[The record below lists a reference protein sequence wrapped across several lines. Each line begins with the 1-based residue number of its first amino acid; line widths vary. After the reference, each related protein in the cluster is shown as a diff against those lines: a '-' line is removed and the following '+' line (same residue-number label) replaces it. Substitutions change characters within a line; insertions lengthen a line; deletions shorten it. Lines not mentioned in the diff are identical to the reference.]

1 LAGAMPRDRTGA
13 RRRVGA
19 ADWLMLVLALVSVA
33 MLVYETWGPV
43 TPEQREQILAADL
56 VIIAIFAV
64 EFAFRW
70 ARDPKP
76 RTFPLRNW
84 YELLGMIPVA
94 HPAVRGFR
102 LFRIIRIAVIL
113 SRFGRAADRA
123 FGDEFTYRLLR
134 RFKSLLVDTLSGA
147 ITLRVLEET
156 AQVLE
161 KGTYAQNLADALEA
175 RGEEMLALA
184 VEKVKADP
192 EVGAVR
198 HLPFFEP
205 VVAASSRVTQR
216 IAIDLLRDDRMEAIL
231 RDIIR
236 ANVKQIQAAIERNEA
251 ARQLASQPP
260 A

>member
-1 LAGAMPRDRTGA
+1 MPRL

-19 ADWLMLVLALVSVA
+19 VDWLMLVLALVSVA

-43 TPEQREQILAADL
+43 TPEQRTQILRADL
-56 VIIAIFAV
+56 VIIAVFAI

-70 ARDPKP
+70 ARDDHPK
-76 RTFPLRNW
+76 TFPLRYW

-134 RFKSLLVDTLSGA
+134 RFKGLIVDTISGA
-147 ITLRVLEET
+147 VTLRVLEET

-175 RGEEMLALA
+175 RGDEMLALA
-184 VEKVKADP
+184 IEKVKADP
-192 EVGAVR
+192 EVGRVR
-198 HLPFFEP
+198 HLPFFEDL
-205 VVAASSRVTQR
+205 VATSGRVSQR

-236 ANVKQIQAAIERNEA
+236 SNVAQIQAAIKVKED
-251 ARQLASQPP
+251 ARDAM
-260 A
+260 AG

>member
-1 LAGAMPRDRTGA
+1 
-13 RRRVGA
+13 VV
-19 ADWLMLVLALVSVA
+19 VLALVSVGLLA
-33 MLVYETWGPV
+33 YETWGPV
-43 TPEQREQILAADL
+43 TPEQSRQIRLADY

-70 ARDPKP
+70 AKDDHP
-76 RTFPLRNW
+76 RTFVLRYW

-94 HPAVRGFR
+94 HPAIRGFR
-102 LFRIIRIAVIL
+102 LFRIIRIAVLL

-123 FGDEFTYRLLR
+123 FGEEVTYRLLR
-134 RFKSLLVDTLSGA
+134 RFKGLIVDTVSGA
-147 ITLRVLEET
+147 VTLRVLEET

-175 RGEEMLALA
+175 RGDEMLELA

-192 EVGAVR
+192 EVGRVR
-198 HLPFFEP
+198 HLPFFEDL
-205 VVAASSRVTQR
+205 VATSGRVSQR

-236 ANVKQIQAAIERNEA
+236 ANVAQIQAAVKAKETARDNA
-251 ARQLASQPP
+251 A
-260 A
+260 

>member
-1 LAGAMPRDRTGA
+1 MPRL
-13 RRRVGA
+13 RRSVGA
-19 ADWLMLVLALVSVA
+19 ADWLMLALALLSVA

-43 TPEQREQILAADL
+43 TPEQRAQIFLADY

-64 EFAFRW
+64 EFVFRW
-70 ARDPKP
+70 VKDDRP
-76 RTFPLRNW
+76 RTFPLRYW
-84 YELLGMIPVA
+84 YEVLGMIPVA
-94 HPAVRGFR
+94 HPAIRGFR
-102 LFRIIRIAVIL
+102 LFRIVRIVVIL

-123 FGDEFTYRLLR
+123 FGDEFTYRLLN
-134 RFKSLLVDTLSGA
+134 RFKAVIVDAMSGA

-184 VEKVKADP
+184 IEKVKADP

-236 ANVKQIQAAIERNEA
+236 SNVAQIQAAVQAKEL
-251 ARQLASQPP
+251 ARQATTP
-260 A
+260 

>member
-1 LAGAMPRDRTGA
+1 MPRA
-13 RRRVGA
+13 RRVGA

-43 TPEQREQILAADL
+43 TPEQRRQILLADYA
-56 VIIAIFAV
+56 IIAVFAI

-70 ARDPKP
+70 ARDDKP
-76 RTFPLRNW
+76 RTFPLRYW
-84 YELLGMIPVA
+84 YEVLGMIPVA
-94 HPAVRGFR
+94 HPAIRGFR
-102 LFRIIRIAVIL
+102 LFRIVRIAVIL

-123 FGDEFTYRLLR
+123 FGDEVTARLLR
-134 RFKSLLVDTLSGA
+134 RFKGLIVDTVSGA
-147 ITLRVLEET
+147 VTLRVLEET

-161 KGTYAQNLADALEA
+161 KGTYAQNLADALEK
-175 RGEEMLALA
+175 RGDEMLALA

-198 HLPFFEP
+198 HLPFFED
-205 VVAASSRVTQR
+205 VVRQSSRVTQR

-236 ANVKQIQAAIERNEA
+236 SNVAQIQVAVKQKEDLAERSAAA
-251 ARQLASQPP
+251 AG
-260 A
+260 

>member
-1 LAGAMPRDRTGA
+1 MTRKRS
-13 RRRVGA
+13 VGA
-19 ADWLMLVLALVSVA
+19 VDWLMLVLAIVSVA

-43 TPEQREQILAADL
+43 TPQQRTQILRADL

-70 ARDPKP
+70 IRDDKP

-94 HPAVRGFR
+94 HPAIRGFR

-123 FGDEFTYRLLR
+123 FGEEFTYRFVR
-134 RFKSLLVDTLSGA
+134 RFQGVVVDAIAGA
-147 ITLRVLEET
+147 VTVRVLEET

-161 KGTYAQNLADALEA
+161 KGTYAQNLADALET

-184 VEKVKADP
+184 IEKVKADP

-231 RDIIR
+231 RDILRSNVAQIR
-236 ANVKQIQAAIERNEA
+236 TAIQRKEADLEAGRNVPSA
-251 ARQLASQPP
+251 
-260 A
+260 

>member
-1 LAGAMPRDRTGA
+1 MPRL
-13 RRRVGA
+13 RRSVGA
-19 ADWLMLVLALVSVA
+19 VDWLMLVLALLSVG

-43 TPEQREQILAADL
+43 TPEQREQILLADL
-56 VIIAIFAV
+56 VIIAIFAI
-64 EFAFRW
+64 EFLFRW
-70 ARDPKP
+70 AKDDKP
-76 RTFPLRNW
+76 RTFPLRYW

-123 FGDEFTYRLLR
+123 FGDEFTYRLLK
-134 RFKSLLVDTLSGA
+134 RFKAVIVDTLSGA
-147 ITLRVLEET
+147 VTLRVLEET

-161 KGTYAQNLADALEA
+161 KGTYAQNLADAIEA
-175 RGEEMLALA
+175 RGDEMLELA

-198 HLPFFEP
+198 HLPFFED
-205 VVAASSRVTQR
+205 VVRQSSRVTQR
-216 IAIDLLRDDRMEAIL
+216 IAVDLLRDDRMEAIL

-236 ANVKQIQAAIERNEA
+236 SNVAQIQAAVKAKEA
-251 ARQLASQPP
+251 ARETTGRAVAAS